1 MKFDIPPKMSY
12 YKFQV
17 TNKLTNEIKL
27 YKRYKELY
35 EDYKI
40 PRSTMYKMIE
50 GKDFKKHKDY
60 EFKQVR
66 IPKFEVRPST

>member
-1 MKFDIPPKMSY
+1 MKFEQPPKITY

-17 TNKLTNEIKL
+17 TNTANNEIKL
-27 YKRYKELY
+27 YQRYKQLF
-35 EDYKI
+35 DDFKI

-50 GKDFKKHKDY
+50 GKQCKKYKDL

-66 IPKFEVRPST
+66 IPKFELRQLT

>member
-1 MKFDIPPKMSY
+1 MKFEQPPKITY

-17 TNKLTNEIKL
+17 TNTANNEIKL
-27 YKRYKELY
+27 YQRYKQLFN
-35 EDYKI
+35 DFKI

-50 GKDFKKHKDY
+50 GKQCKKYKDL

-66 IPKFEVRPST
+66 IPKFELRQIT

>member
-1 MKFDIPPKMSY
+1 MKFEQPPKITY

-17 TNKLTNEIKL
+17 TNKTNNEIKL
-27 YKRYKELY
+27 YQRYKQLFN
-35 EDYKI
+35 DFKI

-50 GKDFKKHKDY
+50 GKQCKKYKDL

-66 IPKFEVRPST
+66 IPKFELRQLT